1 MVLKWRTQ
9 ALAGGHTDQRGCTL
23 DVQMNFN
30 HMLSD
35 DSEDEY
41 YVWGNGSFL
50 CSRFS
55 FVKM

>member
-1 MVLKWRTQ
+1 
-9 ALAGGHTDQRGCTL
+9 
-23 DVQMNFN
+23 MNFN

-35 DSEDEY
+35 DDEDEY
-41 YVWGNGSFL
+41 CVWGSDSFL